1 MERFNAWVLEQ
12 YAALASRVEGEE
24 GQTLVEYGLLLALIA
39 VVCVTAI
46 TGTGVF
52 VTGLFTNGITPF
64 P

>member
-39 VVCVTAI
+39 VVCVGAI
-46 TGTGVF
+46 TAMGTSVSGML
-52 VTGLFTNGITPF
+52 TALAGSI
-64 P
+64 